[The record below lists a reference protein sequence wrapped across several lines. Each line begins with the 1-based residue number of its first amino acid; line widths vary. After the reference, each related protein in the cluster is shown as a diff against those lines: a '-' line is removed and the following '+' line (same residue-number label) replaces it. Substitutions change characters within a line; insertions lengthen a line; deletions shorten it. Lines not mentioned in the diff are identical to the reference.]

1 MSKQKTF
8 SNLCSVC
15 SNTKS
20 IYKHLIKTRSWEDPR
35 KFSRSNKFH
44 IAMNSSVSII
54 TCLWCVNSTG
64 VCCCHCCF
72 CCSWCCWFIWGEVEK
87 VITFQCLLAL
97 SYLFPKEMFFNV
109 KIIILVKNFI
119 LRLDDS
125 YSTCM
130 SYVLTMHVFRKHT
143 GHTN

>member
-1 MSKQKTF
+1 MFVVVIVFVVVDAIDLFEERLK
-8 SNLCSVC
+8 
-15 SNTKS
+15 
-20 IYKHLIKTRSWEDPR
+20 
-35 KFSRSNKFH
+35 
-44 IAMNSSVSII
+44 
-54 TCLWCVNSTG
+54 
-64 VCCCHCCF
+64 
-72 CCSWCCWFIWGEVEK
+72 K

-130 SYVLTMHVFRKHT
+130 SYVLTMNVFRKHT